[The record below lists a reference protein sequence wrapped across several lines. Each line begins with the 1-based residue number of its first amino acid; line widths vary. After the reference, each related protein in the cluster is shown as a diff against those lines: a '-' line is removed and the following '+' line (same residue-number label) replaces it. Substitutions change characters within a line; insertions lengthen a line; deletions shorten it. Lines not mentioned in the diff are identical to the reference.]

1 MKNLEELKSKHQ
13 EFKKLLVDTVE
24 YINSEDFF
32 NLTSSEKNFVNQF
45 RVGVEVTT
53 NALTNLSFGD
63 ILSYDFGGSMIFPML
78 LSSIMSPGSFGRT
91 PSSEAS
97 EELSKVI
104 NEEKQ
109 KKDEDGC
116 SD

>member
-63 ILSYDFGGSMIFPML
+63 ILSYDCGGSLTFPML
-78 LSSIMSPGSFGRT
+78 FTSMFSHCGYGSS
-91 PSSEAS
+91 PSSSAS
-97 EELSKVI
+97 TRTS
-104 NEEKQ
+104 Q
-109 KKDEDGC
+109 
-116 SD
+116 

>member
-63 ILSYDFGGSMIFPML
+63 ILSYDYGGSLAFPML
-78 LSSIMSPGSFGRT
+78 FTSMFSHCGYGSS
-91 PSSEAS
+91 PSSSAVS
-97 EELSKVI
+97 ELSKI
-104 NEEKQ
+104 IEEEKQ